1 MPSLHWSLSFAP
13 SDLSEFA
20 FSGYPFVNS
29 IYEKYYRCVKDL

>member
-20 FSGYPFVNS
+20 FSEYPFVYI
-29 IYEKYYRCVKDL
+29 IYGKYYRFVKEL